1 MKSLAIALVSLT
13 LLRPVAH
20 AQNIPD
26 APAPP
31 PDPAWIHLQNL
42 APGEPLI
49 VTATDNRSI
58 HCLFSGVTDV
68 YLFCNP
74 AGNPPGVGF
83 RFDRAE
89 VVSVDLDRPGAPTAQ
104 ARDPQRDYHPAWIS
118 SMIAGGIIVGLV
130 ASQHTDAGKAAQD
143 GIIGAAV
150 VGLIGAPL
158 AFLPHS
164 QTALAGPVY
173 PQYAIGLR
181 LRRPAHPHL
190 HIFSGASFRR

>member
-1 MKSLAIALVSLT
+1 
-13 LLRPVAH
+13 
-20 AQNIPD
+20 
-26 APAPP
+26 
-31 PDPAWIHLQNL
+31 
-42 APGEPLI
+42 
-49 VTATDNRSI
+49 
-58 HCLFSGVTDV
+58 
-68 YLFCNP
+68 
-74 AGNPPGVGF
+74 VGF
-83 RFDRAE
+83 RFDHAD
-89 VVSVDLDRPGAPTAQ
+89 VLGVDLDLSRATSFQTSRPE
-104 ARDPQRDYHPAWIS
+104 RNYHPAWIS

-190 HIFSGASFRR
+190 LIFSGTSFRR